1 MLTSNR
7 SVGQWVCIRWRNSLT
22 RRGRTGDNSERRL
35 TRTLVL
41 AWLAALDL
49 GSYRSGQ
56 TGLTVNQLGNLR
68 RFESSTAHLRRM
80 QVNFVCLRALRPSSS
95 VVERNLGKIEVTG
108 SIPVSGSWR
117 SLRGVLA
124 TARSP
129 ANVTPIAVGFCC
141 VWRSGA
147 RIGTVSVPRHLRPAL
162 LLYATRRAQSHERES
177 LQVWGSRSLCG
188 TSRM

>member
-1 MLTSNR
+1 
-7 SVGQWVCIRWRNSLT
+7 
-22 RRGRTGDNSERRL
+22 
-35 TRTLVL
+35 
-41 AWLAALDL
+41 
-49 GSYRSGQ
+49 
-56 TGLTVNQLGNLR
+56 
-68 RFESSTAHLRRM
+68 
-80 QVNFVCLRALRPSSS
+80 
-95 VVERNLGKIEVTG
+95 
-108 SIPVSGSWR
+108 
-117 SLRGVLA
+117 VLA